1 MTTTIRVLAL
11 GDEVLRDSLLSRD
24 EGGSVLDQGLA
35 AAVAGRHDGYEAT
48 ARFDEIGNLAKLTGF
63 SYEDDLDVVIL
74 GTNGDVLGL
83 TGDPEQGVAEFRRV
97 LIQVFDEI
105 RAASGAHVLVA
116 NTSTFDPADETSSLY
131 GLATEP
137 ISMRAHRIDLALL
150 QLSHEVGFSIIDV
163 DRITAEAGCA
173 DAVPAALELSP
184 AGLALVRDEV
194 VRVLA
199 DYGFFDERSLVA
211 QVGNRGGST

>member
-1 MTTTIRVLAL
+1 MTATIRVLAL
-11 GDEVLRDSLLSRD
+11 GDEVLRDSLLSRG
-24 EGGSVLDQGLA
+24 EGGAVLDQGLA
-35 AAVAGRHDGYEAT
+35 AAVAGEHSGYEAT
-48 ARFDEIGNLAKLTGF
+48 ASFGEIEALAELTGF
-63 SYEDDLDVVIL
+63 AYEDELDVVIL
-74 GTNGDVLGL
+74 GTHGDVGNL
-83 TGDPEQGVAEFRRV
+83 TGDPEQGIAEFRRA

-105 RAASGAHVLVA
+105 KAACDAHVLVV

-131 GLATEP
+131 GLAAEP

-173 DAVPAALELSP
+173 QAVPAALGLSA
-184 AGLALVRDEV
+184 AGSALVRDEI